1 MRAGYPSEY
10 TKRPTSPGRSVPLR
24 VVSPARHKREFPAE
38 FARAGEAR
46 HFISWAGAVSGLRGG
61 SLSDL
66 AVAADA
72 ILTNIFLSGEGG
84 LLEIES
90 EATGEAVRITVRHAE
105 LGGRRMAGLEDI
117 MEQYLDGHEISPNKA
132 VLVKRLK

>member
-1 MRAGYPSEY
+1 M
-10 TKRPTSPGRSVPLR
+10 
-24 VVSPARHKREFPAE
+24 
-38 FARAGEAR
+38 
-46 HFISWAGAVSGLRGG
+46 
-61 SLSDL
+61 SDL

-84 LLEIES
+84 SLEIES
-90 EATGEAVRITVRHAE
+90 KATGEAVRITVRHAE